1 VIHVERVVLPGELV
15 GAVLPPL
22 LPLGRTVLLHHFL
35 VIFIILSFND
45 YFLFTLVVKVIILVV
60 LMGFQLEE
68 TPGRVVVDVYVELLL
83 VMELLHGG
91 TVNTDD
97 ISDIGDHREIFLSL
111 SVDDY
116 CRINRGKGICASSV
130 VEGMVYN
137 FQCANVFSLIR
148 AIRETCIDNNSE
160 KVVMIILGVQI
171 RLFERCIHI
180 LTL

>member
-1 VIHVERVVLPGELV
+1 
-15 GAVLPPL
+15 
-22 LPLGRTVLLHHFL
+22 
-35 VIFIILSFND
+35 
-45 YFLFTLVVKVIILVV
+45 
-60 LMGFQLEE
+60 MGFQLEE
-68 TPGRVVVDVYVELLL
+68 TPGGVVVDVDVELLL

-111 SVDDY
+111 SVDDN
-116 CRINRGKGICASSV
+116 CCINRGKGVCASSV
-130 VEGMVYN
+130 VEGVIHN
-137 FQCANVFSLIR
+137 FQCANVFSLIC
-148 AIRETCIDNNSE
+148 AIRETCIDNYSE

>member
-1 VIHVERVVLPGELV
+1 MIHVERVVLPGELV

-35 VIFIILSFND
+35 IIIIIFSLND
-45 YFLFTLVVKVIILVV
+45 YFLFTLVVKVIILVI

-68 TPGRVVVDVYVELLL
+68 TPGGVVVDVDVELLL

-97 ISDIGDHREIFLSL
+97 ISDIGDNWEIFLSL
-111 SVDDY
+111 SVDDN
-116 CRINRGKGICASSV
+116 CCINRSKGVCSSSV
-130 VEGMVYN
+130 VEGVIYN

-171 RLFERCIHI
+171 RLFEWCVHI